1 MESFCF
7 SIIFIYLYFPKQHHL
22 FSWFLAG
29 YMGTEGKVWGKKF
42 WTMKGNLGLL
52 ISEHDHPG
60 SGRCGLWSLQLIIH
74 SAKELDS
81 LLFSWFDESCILG
94 CTSSKKLSKLL
105 SVWIYFAGAVHLNA
119 LNQRPSGLCLMYSR
133 WEVQPVGHY
142 LAGSPHHFWSLLKW
156 ASKAFQLTPL
166 CSAVVRLSHEYA
178 ISIYKHLSSTKR
190 WTAFYRIPVW
200 IWVWIMV

>member
-1 MESFCF
+1 MAKPLKAGKTLLNGVLLLFYHFYFSLLSQTAPFVLLISGWIYREQRVSF
-7 SIIFIYLYFPKQHHL
+7 
-22 FSWFLAG
+22 G
-29 YMGTEGKVWGKKF
+29 EKKL
-42 WTMKGNLGLL
+42 WTIKGNLGLL

-119 LNQRPSGLCLMYSR
+119 LNQRPSELCLMYSR

-142 LAGSPHHFWSLLKW
+142 PAGSPHHFWSLLKW

-166 CSAVVRLSHEYA
+166 CLALVRLSHEYA

-190 WTAFYRIPVW
+190 
-200 IWVWIMV
+200 